1 MTIGG
6 EEVSR
11 LSWAE
16 YYAHRGR
23 LQESLNINVGLY
35 ALQRCIECLIQ
46 RDKLRAEGK
55 PVHVPFADSKL
66 TLLLKDALM
75 GGARTTVLVCASLE
89 PRNAV
94 ESISSLRFG
103 EACGR
108 IEMRSKGSGDGA
120 AMIKRLVQELDDE
133 IAATQAIIVR
143 DQRWEKRT
151 KTVVSVVAGGF
162 HDLDAGIG
170 GAELTKDI
178 GDGEV
183 DLGEVAAGVA
193 VIRIDLA
200 GLLKGG
206 LGRYSMAELRK
217 ELTARKLE
225 TGGDKAALYERLR
238 EALQAEEDAMQTR
251 ETVSHEVEANVLVG
265 AEEAEAKLEALL
277 QRKRELLGEA

>member
-1 MTIGG
+1 M
-6 EEVSR
+6 SR
-11 LSWAE
+11 ITWAE

-46 RDKLRAEGK
+46 RDKLRAEGRA
-55 PVHVPFADSKL
+55 VHVPFADSKL
-66 TLLLKDALM
+66 TLMLKDALM

-108 IEMRSKGSGDGA
+108 IEMRNKGSGDGA
-120 AMIKRLVQELDDE
+120 AMIRRLVKELDDE

-143 DQRWEKRT
+143 DQRWEQRT
-151 KTVVSVVAGGF
+151 KTVTSVVAGGF
-162 HDLDAGIG
+162 HDLDAGMA
-170 GAELTKDI
+170 GATVTRDI
-178 GDGEV
+178 GDAEV

-193 VIRIDLA
+193 IIGIDLT

-206 LGRYSMAELRK
+206 LGRYSVAELKRD
-217 ELTARKLE
+217 LTARKLD
-225 TGGDKAALYERLR
+225 TTGDKQRLFDRLR
-238 EALQAEEDAMQTR
+238 DALQAEADAMQNQEVVT
-251 ETVSHEVEANVLVG
+251 HEVVANVLVG